1 MAPANGRTC
10 DAGFS
15 LVEVMISLFFLSFM
29 VVAMATLSIHATR
42 SSTYAQRLTRANMIA
57 EAVVEASRNTAFDK
71 LKTPWCVDANGNNSC
86 DAGEPAEDV
95 CFDTDGNGHCDTGE
109 PAPGPTQATT
119 FTWGKPQPPTQGYD
133 IMNGAP
139 IPAHFRRSRTVQYQ
153 STGLAGDSFTADVN
167 TLVSWKDSRNQTQ
180 QVRLASVVSKF

>member
-1 MAPANGRTC
+1 MAPRTGRPR

-15 LVEVMISLFFLSFM
+15 LVEVMIALFFLSFM
-29 VVAMATLSIHATR
+29 VAEMAMLSIHATR

-71 LKTPWCVDANGNNSC
+71 LKTQWCVDANGNNSC
-86 DAGEPAEDV
+86 DAGEPTETM
-95 CFDTDGNGHCDTGE
+95 CFDTNANGHCDTGE

-119 FTWGKPQPPTQGYD
+119 FTWNYD
-133 IMNGAP
+133 VTNGARL
-139 IPAHFRRSRTVQYQ
+139 PAHFTRSRTVQFQ
-153 STGLAGDSFTADVN
+153 STGLPGDSFTGDVSVI
-167 TLVSWKDSRNQTQ
+167 VSWSDTRGQVQ